1 MGKATKLFL
10 RYRLGQFPDNL
21 DEVLDIADENDLKI
35 LVALQMAADADGA
48 VEPMP
53 DLRAMLG
60 LEETEIEKSLK
71 FWRVARVIGGKR
83 STPKAEPK
91 AVTAEKQEEKKEMP
105 PVSTVGTAHRNG
117 AVAHRG
123 VVAYDTAELANLLE
137 HRGALA
143 DFVTEAQRVLGKTI
157 NYYDTSIVVG
167 LVDQLG
173 FEEEAVL
180 AILAYAVRLKKA
192 TVRYAEKIALNLYDE
207 GLTAADEVVS
217 RIHAIEQ
224 AAETVSQIRVLFGMG
239 SRALSST
246 EKKLFTKWTE
256 TYGFDMDVIRMAYD
270 ITIDAIHAPV
280 PKYAGSILEKWYT
293 EGLRTARDIEEFE
306 REKKG
311 TAGKVGLAKSYD
323 VDDFF
328 EASLKR
334 SYESFDKDLNE
345 PK

>member
-1 MGKATKLFL
+1 MGKTTKLSL
-10 RYRLGQFPDNL
+10 PYRGGNLPERLGEIL
-21 DEVLDIADENDLKI
+21 ASADENDLKI
-35 LVALQMAADADGA
+35 LIALQMSADENGMIDPSVDPCA
-48 VEPMP
+48 
-53 DLRAMLG
+53 LLG
-60 LEETEIEKSLK
+60 LERAEVNASLK
-71 FWRVARVIGGKR
+71 FWRGAGLRGSKP
-83 STPKAEPK
+83 TALKAK
-91 AVTAEKQEEKKEMP
+91 KEEKIEDASKTE
-105 PVSTVGTAHRNG
+105 TAHRNG

-123 VVAYDTAELANLLE
+123 VVAYDTAELADLLE
-137 HRGALA
+137 QRRALA

-167 LVDQLG
+167 LIDQLG

-224 AAETVSQIRVLFGMG
+224 AAETVSQIRSLFGIG

-246 EKKLFTKWTE
+246 EKKLFAKWTDAF
-256 TYGFDMDVIRMAYD
+256 GFDMDVIRLAYD

-280 PKYAGSILEKWYT
+280 PKYAGTILEKWYT
-293 EGLRTARDIEEFE
+293 EGLKTARDIEEFE
-306 REKKG
+306 SAKKG
-311 TAGKVGLAKSYD
+311 TQGKTGSVKSYD

-334 SYESFDKDLNE
+334 SYEEFDKDLNDV
-345 PK
+345 K